1 MTDLVNTYGKTW
13 HTWQVDRDQ
22 NLPLGIPQ
30 LMMGFT
36 RDGQIRQDLLQDR
49 GKRFDVADQ
58 TLRRD
63 RDDIQATDIVPGAN
77 RWESGKTVQ
86 LKLEEVEVRN
96 LR

>member
-13 HTWQVDRDQ
+13 HTWQIDRHQ

-36 RDGQIRQDLLQDR
+36 RDGQVHQDLLQDR
-49 GKRFDVADQ
+49 GKRFDVAARI
-58 TLRRD
+58 LKGD

-77 RWESGKTVQ
+77 QWETGKTVQ
-86 LKLEEVEVRN
+86 LKLEEVDVRN
-96 LR
+96 VR